1 MNKVASRTLDDVVGE
16 DNVNDDRSRQGAGM
30 ANNDVVD
37 KNAGNDTDDDE
48 NQCLA
53 KEVVLSW
60 TYLNRG
66 VQEKAL
72 TDQWNQDP
80 GVSFCRIPGKHV
92 EPITVRKGYVKSQ

>member
-1 MNKVASRTLDDVVGE
+1 
-16 DNVNDDRSRQGAGM
+16 M

-37 KNAGNDTDDDE
+37 KNAGNDADDDE